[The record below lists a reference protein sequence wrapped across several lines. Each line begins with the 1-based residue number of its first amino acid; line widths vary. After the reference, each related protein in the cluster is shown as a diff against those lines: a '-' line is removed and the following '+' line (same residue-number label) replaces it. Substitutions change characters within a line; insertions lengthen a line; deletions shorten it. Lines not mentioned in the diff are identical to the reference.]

1 MNTDIDGAIRLL
13 GGVIRDGLAN
23 EPVYQNDPCFTL
35 LCRAGGL
42 DPDALWGQWCRVQ
55 GRYAAPRQP
64 REKCQRSRS
73 AAAMQRGPR
82 IRAMREAKS

>member
-1 MNTDIDGAIRLL
+1 MDTDIDGAIRLL
-13 GGVIRDGLAN
+13 GGVIRDGLEN
-23 EPVYQNDPCFTL
+23 EPDYQNDPCYAY
-35 LCRAGGL
+35 LCGEVGL
-42 DPDALWGQWCRVQ
+42 DPDALWERWCRVQ

-64 REKCQRSRS
+64 RETCQRSRS